1 MLFSTKWLYLHFL
14 LIDLPT
20 VYTTMSDQ
28 IKHECGLALIRLLK
42 PLDYYADKYGTALYG
57 LNKLQLLL
65 QKQRNRGQDGAG
77 IATIKLDVQPG
88 NRYISRR
95 RSIGSSYLKDLF
107 DGVYQNFAD
116 CTPDQLKDATYLKQ
130 QKPYVGELLLGH
142 LRYGTHGANNIE
154 TVHPFLRQNNF
165 ISRNLVCA
173 GNFNLT
179 NIDELLEELI
189 NLGQFPKENSDT
201 VTVMEKIGH
210 FLDDEVQLTFDKYK
224 KEGFDNI
231 QINKF
236 LAEELNVKRILTRS
250 SRRFDGGYVIA
261 GMIGHGDAFVLRDS
275 AGIRP
280 AFYYHDDEICV
291 VASERPAIQTCIDVR
306 YFQVKE
312 LKPGHALIIKKNGE
326 IAEEEIKEPT
336 ERKSCTFERIYFSRG
351 TDRDIYLE
359 RKNLGKLLAPKIVD
373 MVNGD
378 FDNTIYSFIPNTAEV
393 SFFGMAEG
401 LNEILDNKKLQD
413 ILALGSQTDTEALA
427 SIMAR
432 KVRFEKLAVKD
443 EKLRTF
449 IADDGSRN
457 QLISHIYDVTYGI
470 VQNEIDTIV
479 LIDDSIV
486 RGSTLKD
493 SIIFT
498 LARLRP
504 KKIIIVSS
512 APQIRYPDCYGIDMS
527 RMSEFIAFRATI
539 ELLKERNMADLIDK
553 VYCLCKEEEDKPLEE
568 MVNHVKKI
576 YEPFTEEEITKKI
589 ALLVTPENT
598 KPEVELVFQSIENL
612 HMACPNDKGDWY
624 FTGDYPTLGGV
635 RVVNRAFIN
644 FVENNHAR
652 SY

>member
-1 MLFSTKWLYLHFL
+1 
-14 LIDLPT
+14 
-20 VYTTMSDQ
+20 MSDQ
-28 IKHECGLALIRLLK
+28 IKHECGLAMIRLLK
-42 PLDYYADKYGTALYG
+42 PLEFYHQKYGTALYG

-77 IATIKLDVQPG
+77 VATIKFDIPPG
-88 NRYISRR
+88 NRYISRH
-95 RSIGSSYLKDLF
+95 RSIGTSYLKDLF
-107 DGVYQNFAD
+107 DSIYGNFSD
-116 CTPDQLKDATYLKQ
+116 CTPEQLNDVAWLKKN
-130 QKPYVGELLLGH
+130 KPYIGELLLGH

-154 TVHPFLRQNNF
+154 TVHPFLRQNNW

-179 NIDELLEELI
+179 NIDELFNEL
-189 NLGQFPKENSDT
+189 LSFGQYPKEVSDT

-210 FLDDEVQLTFDKYK
+210 FLDDEVQRIFDWYK
-224 KEGFDNI
+224 HEGYSNI
-231 QINKF
+231 EINKF
-236 LAEELNVKRILTRS
+236 IEKEMDIRRILTRS

-261 GMIGHGDAFVLRDS
+261 GLIGHGDAFVLRDP

-291 VASERPAIQTCIDVR
+291 VASERPALQTCLDIR

-312 LKPGHALIIKKNGE
+312 LQPGNALIIKKNGE
-326 IAEEEIKEPT
+326 ISEENIKEVT

-359 RKNLGKLLAPKIVD
+359 RKNLGRLLAPTILEAVD
-373 MVNGD
+373 HD
-378 FDNTIYSFIPNTAEV
+378 FEHTIFSFIPNTAEV
-393 SFFGMAEG
+393 SFFGLVEG
-401 LNEILDNKKLQD
+401 LNEELNKIKAQKIAALKDVSDEAQISSILQ
-413 ILALGSQTDTEALA
+413 
-427 SIMAR
+427 MR
-432 KVRFEKLAVKD
+432 VRSEKLAVKD

-457 QLISHIYDVTYGI
+457 QMVSHIYDVTYGI
-470 VQNEIDTIV
+470 VQNEVDTIV

-486 RGSTLKD
+486 RGTTLRD
-493 SIIFT
+493 SIIYI
-498 LARLRP
+498 LSKLRP
-504 KKIIIVSS
+504 KRIIIVSS

-527 RMSEFIAFRATI
+527 RMSEFIAFKATI
-539 ELLKERNMADLIDK
+539 ELLKERGQQSLIDE
-553 VYCLCKEEEDKPLEE
+553 VYRLCKEEEQKPLEE

-576 YEPFTEEEITKKI
+576 YEPFTEDEISKRI
-589 ALLVTPENT
+589 AQLVTAEGIE
-598 KPEVELVFQSIENL
+598 PEVDVIFQTVENL
-612 HMACPNDKGDWY
+612 HVACPNDKGDWY

-644 FVENNHAR
+644 YIEDVKER